1 MDALTEH
8 GPRLHVM
15 LFDKSESASITLPT
29 LIDTGAD
36 MTAIDEQLIT
46 QLRYEPVGTVQVIT
60 ANGSQDRYLYDVVMK
75 FPREPGSKEHVF
87 VDLRV
92 AGLPRF
98 GHDQIQG
105 LLGRDLLKLARL
117 EYDGPTSS
125 FALRFPRAQKAAV
138 GVAGFV
144 GFHPHLVVPWSGRPA
159 VFLPG
164 A

>member
-1 MDALTEH
+1 MQVA
-8 GPRLHVM
+8 
-15 LFDKSESASITLPT
+15 LFDKSERASITLPT

-36 MTAIDEQLIT
+36 MTAIDEQLIA
-46 QLRYEPVGTVQVIT
+46 QLRYEPVGTVEVIT
-60 ANGSQDRYLYDVVMK
+60 ANGSQERSLYDVVMK

-105 LLGRDLLKLARL
+105 LLGRDLLKFAKL
-117 EYDGPTSS
+117 EYDGPTGS
-125 FALRFPRAQKAAV
+125 FALRFPKAKSHAKPAAV
-138 GVAGFV
+138 GVAGFT
-144 GFHPHLVVPWSGRPA
+144 PHLVVPWSGRPS